1 MPVLKQTSPIVS
13 PAEPKEIPSN
23 NVPSDSNNIAVFIFY
38 DLSWRSLKK
47 SKKKVILKKNDLRS
61 PKYATK
67 NHKENISF
75 ELCSGNVS
83 TLL

>member
-1 MPVLKQTSPIVS
+1 
-13 PAEPKEIPSN
+13 
-23 NVPSDSNNIAVFIFY
+23 
-38 DLSWRSLKK
+38 SLKK

-75 ELCSGNVS
+75 KLCSGNVS